1 MTLPKEFR
9 KRLGID
15 RGGVVMASVSEDG
28 IVFHPAVAYPIE
40 LYSEERVAEFDQA
53 EEDLARHLA
62 EQRR

>member
-53 EEDLARHLA
+53 EEELARHLA